1 MIQAVEDLL
10 SRSDPLVGKLQT
22 LRNESD
28 FTTYG
33 LLRYK
38 QILKDDHY
46 NLLLL
51 EEDLKIRGQ
60 NATATFH
67 CQSGI
72 KKSQTSCDNGKIIS
86 RMSHRI

>member
-28 FTTYG
+28 FTTDG

-38 QILKDDHY
+38 QMLKDDHY

-51 EEDLKIRGQ
+51 EED
-60 NATATFH
+60 
-67 CQSGI
+67 
-72 KKSQTSCDNGKIIS
+72 
-86 RMSHRI
+86 